1 MIDYEK
7 LKTRRGLWKKTE
19 QPGYVK
25 KKCQVEGCQTKRYNK
40 GYCAKHYQRVKTH
53 GDHTIVKN
61 RSHAVYDSLE
71 DFLLKNSKKET
82 AGCWVWTAGKGR
94 RGYGSAGSS
103 PWGRRFKTSPAHR
116 LSYICYKGEIPKG
129 LFVCHT
135 CDNPPC
141 INPEHL
147 FLGTHRDNMKDM
159 YKKQRDNHP
168 GGESSHKAKLTKEE
182 AIYILKNMET
192 ISAWELS
199 TKFNVSRQTIQ
210 NIWHG
215 ITKYIEP
222 ELREEIMKEEFHPKF
237 EGEVKELNHSEDKLE
252 MVTQESCQEEL
263 KKAIC
268 CGKEWIYTKNNWSV
282 AKCHLC
288 GKPFEQESCQHE
300 SDGYNCDF
308 ERALKDLIKN
318 DYEPVKVRFKCI
330 KCGEFY

>member
-1 MIDYEK
+1 MIGIEAHRDA
-7 LKTRRGLWKKTE
+7 KTAPCRVRLADTQHDLTMPNATRPIPALTE
-19 QPGYVK
+19 SDK
-25 KKCQVEGCQTKRYNK
+25 ARFFAKINK
-40 GYCAKHYQRVKTH
+40 DGPTMPHMDTP
-53 GDHTIVKN
+53 
-61 RSHAVYDSLE
+61 
-71 DFLLKNSKKET
+71 
-82 AGCWVWTAGKGR
+82 CWVWTAGKGR

-222 ELREEIMKEEFHPKF
+222 ELREEII
-237 EGEVKELNHSEDKLE
+237 KELTQPENPKPKYGTGEQVWFLNDEFLPEWFFIESIDFDEEYLYGHPGVTGAAWLESQIYPSRESLIDAQIDYWQKLFKKYSKEWSDRDKGLIKSF
-252 MVTQESCQEEL
+252 VSQL
-263 KKAIC
+263 KKV
-268 CGKEWIYTKNNWSV
+268 KV
-282 AKCHLC
+282 
-288 GKPFEQESCQHE
+288 F
-300 SDGYNCDF
+300 
-308 ERALKDLIKN
+308 LII
-318 DYEPVKVRFKCI
+318 VKVRHITCT
-330 KCGEFY
+330 